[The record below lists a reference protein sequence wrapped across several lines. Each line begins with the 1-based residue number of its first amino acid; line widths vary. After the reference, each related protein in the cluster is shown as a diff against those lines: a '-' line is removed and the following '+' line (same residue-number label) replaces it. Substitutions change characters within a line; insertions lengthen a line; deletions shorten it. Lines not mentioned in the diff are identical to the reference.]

1 MVQSLTDVTKNN
13 CHCINRQSLRT
24 YYDADLYSAIAN
36 WSIRTSR
43 AIYYCLFNLCWFDKL
58 FFVWYESTN
67 TYGWGKYVGPKTHK
81 TNAISSGL
89 LFQHRTR
96 RRTGN
101 ARRTA
106 IGSNGWYL

>member
-1 MVQSLTDVTKNN
+1 MVQSQADVTKNY
-13 CHCINRQSLRT
+13 CHRINHQS
-24 YYDADLYSAIAN
+24 YCAYHDAYLNGTIN
-36 WSIRTSR
+36 NRSIWTSR
-43 AIYYCLFNLCWFDKL
+43 AIYYSLFNLCWFDKL